1 MAIPQFNDF
10 CGRVC
15 GRVRFSPDH
24 EAITQELTAHLED
37 HMDALVARGF
47 PPETAARQAVAAM
60 GDPEEIGRELDKS
73 HSPLLGWFQIWFRR
87 AVWCLAALVLL
98 FTLPQ
103 AGTIATELAAPIDY
117 GGYINEFLTHYDE
130 YDIVADLTPGAVWHY
145 EGYTFS
151 IPRALV
157 VRASD
162 GPLNLYYT
170 VKAAHSNPWHR
181 KPVFWDWLW
190 AEDDLGNVYSSYGQV
205 VPFQSSAVRSSGSS
219 SNWNPF
225 VSYYSMWV
233 ERLDPAAEK
242 LTLRFDRYGENAIY
256 LTLSLKGGT

>member
-1 MAIPQFNDF
+1 MASPQFNDF
-10 CGRVC
+10 CDRVC
-15 GRVRFSPDH
+15 RRVRFRPDRA
-24 EAITQELTAHLED
+24 AITAELTAHLED

-60 GDPEEIGRELDKS
+60 GDPEEIGKELDKS
-73 HSPLLGWFQIWFRR
+73 HSPFLGWFQICFRV
-87 AVWCLAALVLL
+87 AVWGLAVLVLL

-103 AGTIATELAAPIDY
+103 VGAIAEDLAAPLQD
-117 GGYINEFLTHYDE
+117 GGHLDEFLTQNDE
-130 YDIVADLTPGAVWHY
+130 YDIVADLNPGAVWHY

-162 GPLNLYYT
+162 GTLSLHYT
-170 VKAAHSNPWHR
+170 VKAAHPNPWHR
-181 KPVFWDWLW
+181 NPVFWDWLW
-190 AEDDLGNVYSSYGQV
+190 AEDDLGNTYSSYGQV
-205 VPFQSSAVRSSGSS
+205 VPFQFSAVRSSGTSTT
-219 SNWNPF
+219 WHPF

-233 ERLDPAAEK
+233 DRLDPAAEK

>member
-15 GRVRFSPDH
+15 RRVRFRPDRA
-24 EAITQELTAHLED
+24 AITAELTAHLED

-47 PPETAARQAVAAM
+47 PPETAAQQAVAAM

-73 HSPLLGWFQIWFRR
+73 HSPLLGWFQIWFRV
-87 AVWCLAALVLL
+87 AVWGLAALVLL

-117 GGYINEFLTHYDE
+117 GGYINEFLTRYDE

-170 VKAAHSNPWHR
+170 VKAAHSNPWPR

-205 VPFQSSAVRSSGSS
+205 VPYQSSAVRSSGSS

-256 LTLSLKGGT
+256 LTLPLKGGT

>member
-1 MAIPQFNDF
+1 MASPQFNEF

-15 GRVRFSPDH
+15 RRVRFRPDRA
-24 EAITQELTAHLED
+24 AITAELTAHLED

-73 HSPLLGWFQIWFRR
+73 HSFLLGWFQICFRA
-87 AVWCLAALVLL
+87 AVWGLAMLVLL

-103 AGTIATELAAPIDY
+103 AGIIAAELTAPLHD
-117 GGYINEFLTHYDE
+117 GGYIDELLTRYDE
-130 YDIVADLTPGAVWHY
+130 YDIVADLNPGAVWHY
-145 EGYTFS
+145 EGYAFS

-162 GPLNLYYT
+162 GSLSLHYT
-170 VKAAHSNPWHR
+170 VRADHPNPWHR
-181 KPVFWDWLW
+181 NPVFWDWLW
-190 AEDDLGNVYSSYGQV
+190 AEDDLGNTYSSYGQV
-205 VPFQSSAVRSSGSS
+205 VPYQSSAVRSSGTSTTWHS
-219 SNWNPF
+219 F

-233 ERLDPAAEK
+233 DRLDPAAEK

>member
-1 MAIPQFNDF
+1 MASPQFNEF

-15 GRVRFSPDH
+15 RRVRFRPDRA
-24 EAITQELTAHLED
+24 AITAELTAHLED

-60 GDPEEIGRELDKS
+60 GDPEEIGQELDKS
-73 HSPLLGWFQIWFRR
+73 HSFLLGWFQICFRV
-87 AVWCLAALVLL
+87 AVWGLAMLVLL

-103 AGTIATELAAPIDY
+103 AGIIAAELTAPLHD
-117 GGYINEFLTHYDE
+117 GGYIDELLTRYDE
-130 YDIVADLTPGAVWHY
+130 YDIVADLNPGAVWHY

-162 GPLNLYYT
+162 GSLSLHYA
-170 VKAAHSNPWHR
+170 VKAVHRNPWH
-181 KPVFWDWLW
+181 KNPVFWDWLW
-190 AEDDLGNVYSSYGQV
+190 AEDDLGNTYSSYGQV
-205 VPFQSSAVRSSGSS
+205 VPYQSSAVRSSGTSTR
-219 SNWNPF
+219 WYPF

-233 ERLDPAAEK
+233 DRLDPAAEK

>member
-1 MAIPQFNDF
+1 MASPQFNEF

-15 GRVRFSPDH
+15 RWVRFRPDRA
-24 EAITQELTAHLED
+24 AITAELTAHLED

-60 GDPEEIGRELDKS
+60 GDPEEIGKELDKS
-73 HSPLLGWFQIWFRR
+73 HSPFLGWFQICFRV
-87 AVWCLAALVLL
+87 AVWGLAVLVLL

-103 AGTIATELAAPIDY
+103 VGAIAEDLAAPLQD
-117 GGYINEFLTHYDE
+117 GGHLDEFLTQNDE
-130 YDIVADLTPGAVWHY
+130 YDIVADLNPGAVWHY

-162 GPLNLYYT
+162 GTLSLHYT
-170 VKAAHSNPWHR
+170 VKAAHPNPWHR
-181 KPVFWDWLW
+181 NPVFWDWLW
-190 AEDDLGNVYSSYGQV
+190 AEDDLGNTYSSYGQV
-205 VPFQSSAVRSSGSS
+205 VPFQFSAVRSSGTSTT
-219 SNWNPF
+219 WHPF

-233 ERLDPAAEK
+233 DRLDPAAEK

>member
-1 MAIPQFNDF
+1 MASPQFNEF

-15 GRVRFSPDH
+15 RRVRFRPDRA
-24 EAITQELTAHLED
+24 AITAELTAHLED

-60 GDPEEIGRELDKS
+60 GDPEEIGKELDKS
-73 HSPLLGWFQIWFRR
+73 HSPFLGWFQICFRV
-87 AVWCLAALVLL
+87 AVWGLAVLVLL

-103 AGTIATELAAPIDY
+103 VGAIAEDLAAPLQD
-117 GGYINEFLTHYDE
+117 GGHLDEFLTQNDE
-130 YDIVADLTPGAVWHY
+130 YDIVADLNPGAVWHY

-162 GPLNLYYT
+162 GTLSLHYT
-170 VKAAHSNPWHR
+170 VRADHPNPWHR
-181 KPVFWDWLW
+181 NPVFWDWLW
-190 AEDDLGNVYSSYGQV
+190 AEDDLGNTYSSYGQV
-205 VPFQSSAVRSSGSS
+205 VPFQFSAVRSSGTSTT
-219 SNWNPF
+219 WHPF

-233 ERLDPAAEK
+233 DRLDPAAEK

>member
-1 MAIPQFNDF
+1 MASPQFNEF

-15 GRVRFSPDH
+15 RRVRFRPDRA
-24 EAITQELTAHLED
+24 AITAELTAHLED

-60 GDPEEIGRELDKS
+60 GDPEEIGKELDKS
-73 HSPLLGWFQIWFRR
+73 HSPFLGWFQICFRV
-87 AVWCLAALVLL
+87 AVWGLAVLVLL

-103 AGTIATELAAPIDY
+103 VGAIAEDLAAPLQD
-117 GGYINEFLTHYDE
+117 GGHLDEFLTQNDE
-130 YDIVADLTPGAVWHY
+130 YDIVADLNPGAVWHY

-162 GPLNLYYT
+162 GSLSLHYT
-170 VKAAHSNPWHR
+170 VRADHPNPWHR
-181 KPVFWDWLW
+181 NPVFWDWLW
-190 AEDDLGNVYSSYGQV
+190 AEDDLGNTYSSYGQV
-205 VPFQSSAVRSSGSS
+205 VPYQSSAVRSSGTSTT
-219 SNWNPF
+219 WHPF

-233 ERLDPAAEK
+233 DRLDPAAEK

>member
-1 MAIPQFNDF
+1 MASSQFNDF
-10 CGRVC
+10 CDRVC
-15 GRVRFSPDH
+15 RRVRFRPDRA
-24 EAITQELTAHLED
+24 AITAELTAHLED

-60 GDPEEIGRELDKS
+60 GDPEEIGKELDKS
-73 HSPLLGWFQIWFRR
+73 HSPFLGWFQICFRV
-87 AVWCLAALVLL
+87 AVWGLAVLVLL

-103 AGTIATELAAPIDY
+103 VGAIAEDLAAPLQD
-117 GGYINEFLTHYDE
+117 GGHLDEFLTQNDE
-130 YDIVADLTPGAVWHY
+130 YDIVADLNPGAVWHY

-162 GPLNLYYT
+162 GTLSLHYT
-170 VKAAHSNPWHR
+170 VRADHPNPWHR
-181 KPVFWDWLW
+181 NPVFWDWLW
-190 AEDDLGNVYSSYGQV
+190 AEDDLGNTYSSYGQV
-205 VPFQSSAVRSSGSS
+205 VPFQFSAVRSSGTSTT
-219 SNWNPF
+219 WHPF

-233 ERLDPAAEK
+233 DRLDPAAEK

>member
-1 MAIPQFNDF
+1 MASPQFNEF

-15 GRVRFSPDH
+15 RWVRFRPDRA
-24 EAITQELTAHLED
+24 AITAELTAHLED

-73 HSPLLGWFQIWFRR
+73 HSPLLGWFQICFRI
-87 AVWCLAALVLL
+87 AVWGAAVLVLL

-103 AGTIATELAAPIDY
+103 AGTIAEDLAAPLHD
-117 GGYINEFLTHYDE
+117 GGHSDEFLTQNDE
-130 YDIVADLTPGAVWHY
+130 YDVVADLTPGAVWHY

-162 GPLNLYYT
+162 GSLSLHYAVRADHP
-170 VKAAHSNPWHR
+170 NPWHR
-181 KPVFWDWLW
+181 NPVFWDWLW
-190 AEDDLGNVYSSYGQV
+190 AEDDLGNTYSSYGQV
-205 VPFQSSAVRSSGSS
+205 VPFQFSAVRSSGTSTT
-219 SNWNPF
+219 WHPF

-233 ERLDPAAEK
+233 DRLDPAAEK
-242 LTLRFDRYGENAIY
+242 LTLRFDRYGETAIY

>member
-1 MAIPQFNDF
+1 MASPQFNEF

-15 GRVRFSPDH
+15 RRVRFRPDRA
-24 EAITQELTAHLED
+24 AITAELTAHLED

-60 GDPEEIGRELDKS
+60 GDPEEIGKELDKS
-73 HSPLLGWFQIWFRR
+73 HSPLLGWFQICFRI
-87 AVWCLAALVLL
+87 AVWGLAVLVLL

-103 AGTIATELAAPIDY
+103 VGAIAEDLTAPLQD
-117 GGYINEFLTHYDE
+117 GGHLDEFLTQNDE
-130 YDIVADLTPGAVWHY
+130 YDIVADLNPGAVWHY

-162 GPLNLYYT
+162 GSLSLHYA
-170 VKAAHSNPWHR
+170 VKAVHRNPWH
-181 KPVFWDWLW
+181 KNPVFWDWLW
-190 AEDDLGNVYSSYGQV
+190 AEDDLGNTYSSYGQV
-205 VPFQSSAVRSSGSS
+205 VPFQFSAVRSSGTSTR
-219 SNWNPF
+219 WYPF

-233 ERLDPAAEK
+233 DRLDPAAEK

>member
-1 MAIPQFNDF
+1 MSTPFSQFCDQVV
-10 CGRVC
+10 R
-15 GRVRFSPDH
+15 RVRWFPARGSI
-24 EAITQELTAHLED
+24 AAELWAHLED
-37 HMDALVARGF
+37 HAAALMERGVPEDA
-47 PPETAARQAVAAM
+47 AARQAVAAM
-60 GDPEEIGRELDKS
+60 GDPEEIGKELDKS
-73 HSPLLGWFQIWFRR
+73 HSPLLGWFQIWFRI
-87 AVWCLAALVLL
+87 AVWGLAVLVLL

-103 AGTIATELAAPIDY
+103 AGTIAADLTAPLHD
-117 GGYINEFLTHYDE
+117 GGHLDEFLTHDDE

-162 GPLNLYYT
+162 GSLSLHYA
-170 VKAAHSNPWHR
+170 VKAVHRNPWH
-181 KPVFWDWLW
+181 KNPVFWDWLW
-190 AEDDLGNVYSSYGQV
+190 AEDDLGNTYSSYGQV
-205 VPFQSSAVRSSGSS
+205 VPYQYSAVRSSGTSTT
-219 SNWNPF
+219 WHPF

-233 ERLDPAAEK
+233 DRLDPAAEK

>member
-1 MAIPQFNDF
+1 MASSQFNDF
-10 CGRVC
+10 CDRVC
-15 GRVRFSPDH
+15 RRVRFRPDRA
-24 EAITQELTAHLED
+24 AIRAELTAHLED

-73 HSPLLGWFQIWFRR
+73 HSPFLGWFQICFRV
-87 AVWCLAALVLL
+87 AVWGLAALVLL

-205 VPFQSSAVRSSGSS
+205 VPYQSSAVRSSGSS

-256 LTLSLKGGT
+256 LTLPLKGGT

>member
-47 PPETAARQAVAAM
+47 PPETAAQQAVAAM

-73 HSPLLGWFQIWFRR
+73 HSPLLGWFQIWFRV
-87 AVWCLAALVLL
+87 AVWGLAALVLL

-205 VPFQSSAVRSSGSS
+205 VPYQSSAVRSSGSS

-256 LTLSLKGGT
+256 LTLPLKGGT

>member
-47 PPETAARQAVAAM
+47 PPETAAQQAVAAM
-60 GDPEEIGRELDKS
+60 GDPEEIGKELDKS
-73 HSPLLGWFQIWFRR
+73 HSPLLGWFQIWFRV
-87 AVWCLAALVLL
+87 AVWGLAALVLL

-190 AEDDLGNVYSSYGQV
+190 AEDDLGNTYSSYGQV
-205 VPFQSSAVRSSGSS
+205 VPYQSSAVRSSGSS

-256 LTLSLKGGT
+256 LTLPLKGGT

>member
-1 MAIPQFNDF
+1 MAVSKFNDF
-10 CGRVC
+10 CTQVC
-15 GRVRFSPDH
+15 EHVRFSPDRA
-24 EAITQELTAHLED
+24 AITAELTAHLED

-60 GDPEEIGRELDKS
+60 GDPEEIGKELDKS
-73 HSPLLGWFQIWFRR
+73 HSPFLGWFQICFRV
-87 AVWCLAALVLL
+87 AVWGLAVLVLL

-103 AGTIATELAAPIDY
+103 VGAIAEDLAAPLQD
-117 GGYINEFLTHYDE
+117 GGHLDEFLTQNDE
-130 YDIVADLTPGAVWHY
+130 YDIVADLNPGAVWHY
-145 EGYTFS
+145 EGYAFS

-162 GPLNLYYT
+162 GSLSLHYT
-170 VKAAHSNPWHR
+170 VRADHPNPWHR
-181 KPVFWDWLW
+181 NPVFWDWLW
-190 AEDDLGNVYSSYGQV
+190 AEDDLGNTYSSYGQV
-205 VPFQSSAVRSSGSS
+205 VPYQFSAVRSSGTSTR
-219 SNWNPF
+219 WYPF

-233 ERLDPAAEK
+233 DRLDPAAEK

>member
-1 MAIPQFNDF
+1 MAVSKFNDF
-10 CGRVC
+10 CTQVC
-15 GRVRFSPDH
+15 EHVRFSPDRA
-24 EAITQELTAHLED
+24 AITAELTAHLED

-60 GDPEEIGRELDKS
+60 GDPEEIGKELDKS
-73 HSPLLGWFQIWFRR
+73 HSPFLGWFQICFRV
-87 AVWCLAALVLL
+87 AVWGLAVLVLL

-103 AGTIATELAAPIDY
+103 VGAIAEDLAAPLQD
-117 GGYINEFLTHYDE
+117 GGHLDEFLTQNDE
-130 YDIVADLTPGAVWHY
+130 YDIVADLNPGAVWHY

-162 GPLNLYYT
+162 GTLSLHYT
-170 VKAAHSNPWHR
+170 VRADHPNPWHR
-181 KPVFWDWLW
+181 NPVFWDWLW
-190 AEDDLGNVYSSYGQV
+190 AEDDLGNTYSSYGQV
-205 VPFQSSAVRSSGSS
+205 VPFQFSAVRSSGTSTT
-219 SNWNPF
+219 WHPF

-233 ERLDPAAEK
+233 DRLDPAAEK

>member
-15 GRVRFSPDH
+15 GRVRFRPDRA
-24 EAITQELTAHLED
+24 AITAELTAHLED

-73 HSPLLGWFQIWFRR
+73 HSPFLGWFQICFRV
-87 AVWCLAALVLL
+87 AVWGLAVLVLL

-103 AGTIATELAAPIDY
+103 AGTIAADLAAPLHD
-117 GGYINEFLTHYDE
+117 GGHLDEFLTRYDE
-130 YDIVADLTPGAVWHY
+130 YDIVADLNPGAVWHY

-162 GPLNLYYT
+162 GTLSLHYT
-170 VKAAHSNPWHR
+170 VRADHPNPWHR
-181 KPVFWDWLW
+181 NPVFWDWLW
-190 AEDDLGNVYSSYGQV
+190 AEDDLGNTYSSYGQV
-205 VPFQSSAVRSSGSS
+205 VPFQYSAVRSSGTSTT
-219 SNWNPF
+219 WHPF

-233 ERLDPAAEK
+233 DRLDPAAEK